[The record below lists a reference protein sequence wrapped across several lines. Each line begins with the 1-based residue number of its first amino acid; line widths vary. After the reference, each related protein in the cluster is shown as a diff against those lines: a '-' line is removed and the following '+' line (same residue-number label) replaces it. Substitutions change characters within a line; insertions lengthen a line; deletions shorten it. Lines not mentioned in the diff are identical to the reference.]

1 MQTGMYRFLCQF
13 TTEAVL
19 PEFKGS
25 MLRGAFGHALKKTV
39 CALHR
44 AQCTDCLLAASCGY
58 SFIFEVAKSDPGNSL
73 DRPRIAARPHPFVL
87 VPPDLPQRFF
97 EAGDGFNF
105 GLTLFGRANNYL
117 PHVVYAVEQMGVS
130 GLGRGAKN
138 GQGRFRLEAI
148 ESQGAVIYDHATKI
162 LHQPSNLPRLGLE
175 PPSPISEDSVGIK
188 LLTPLRLKHQNQLQ
202 DDLPFHLLIRTALRR
217 ISTLSEAYGGGEPDL
232 DYSGLIRRAEKVET
246 AQSAFRW
253 VDLKRFSNRQKSAM
267 LLGGLE
273 GHATYAGKVGEF
285 LPLLR
290 FCEVT
295 NLGKQTAFGLGRIG
309 VEATAEH
316 SK

>member
-1 MQTGMYRFLCQF
+1 MQTGVYRFHCQF
-13 TTEAVL
+13 STEALL

-39 CALHR
+39 CALRR

-58 SFIFEVAKSDPGNSL
+58 AFIFEVAKTVPDNGHG
-73 DRPRIAARPHPFVL
+73 RPRVAARPHPFVL
-87 VPPDLPQRFF
+87 VSPHLPQRFF
-97 EAGDGFNF
+97 KAGDGFNF
-105 GLTLFGRANNYL
+105 GLTLFGRANDYL
-117 PHVVYAVEQMGVS
+117 PHVVYAVEQMGES
-130 GLGRGAKN
+130 GLGRDAKK
-138 GQGRFRLEAI
+138 GQGRFRLEAV
-148 ESQGAVIYDHATKI
+148 ESQGAVIYDRATKI
-162 LHQPSNLPRLGLE
+162 LHQPASLPRLGLE
-175 PPSPISEDSVGIK
+175 QPPPAPAESVGIK

-202 DDLPFHLLIRTALRR
+202 DSLPFHLLIRTALRR

-232 DYSGLIRRAEKVET
+232 DYSGLIRRAEKVEI
-246 AQSAFRW
+246 ADSDCRW

-273 GHATYAGKVGEF
+273 GHMTYAGEVGEF

-290 FCEVT
+290 FCEIT

-309 VEATAEH
+309 LSLT
-316 SK
+316 